1 MHISQRSRGVDMRFG
16 VRNDRVNLQSMF
28 QLDMF
33 NLLYSVNSTDII
45 QNMQMQITQDGRAAD
60 ITMLFYPLF
69 KDCGVPQYY
78 MNLGTRPDTTATETT
93 YSMTM
98 RQENNTAP
106 TMQEGARSV
115 PKQEGVRR
123 APKPMPITNID
134 IRVEFLTP
142 TSATCHLSV
151 AMDPNVRPIPQQ
163 DKMVTVIFKKMFGR
177 LKEFIERA

>member
-1 MHISQRSRGVDMRFG
+1 
-16 VRNDRVNLQSMF
+16 
-28 QLDMF
+28 
-33 NLLYSVNSTDII
+33 
-45 QNMQMQITQDGRAAD
+45 
-60 ITMLFYPLF
+60 
-69 KDCGVPQYY
+69 

-106 TMQEGARSV
+106 TKQEGA
-115 PKQEGVRR
+115 RR